1 MKCIVLALIQ
11 IRTGV
16 LLLGPAAC
24 GKSTV
29 VRVLK
34 EAVGGLAPDAGGGR
48 VQTWEIFP
56 KVRIT
61 PGNREWRYELH
72 CRFHFLFIK
81 FLNFTFLRPWAPSA
95 CTAP

>member
-1 MKCIVLALIQ
+1 MLQ

-29 VRVLK
+29 IRVLK
-34 EAVGGLAPDAGGGR
+34 EAVGGLSPEAGGGR

-56 KVRIT
+56 KAMGAFRLYGSVTPSTQNWVDGVITAAVR
-61 PGNREWRYELH
+61 G
-72 CRFHFLFIK
+72 
-81 FLNFTFLRPWAPSA
+81 
-95 CTAP
+95 